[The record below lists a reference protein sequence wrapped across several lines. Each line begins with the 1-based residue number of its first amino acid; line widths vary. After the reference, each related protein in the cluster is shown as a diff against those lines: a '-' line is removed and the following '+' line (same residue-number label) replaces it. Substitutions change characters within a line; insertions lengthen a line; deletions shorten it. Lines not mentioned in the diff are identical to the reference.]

1 MPRSYTKVEELAA
14 AVFERKAKGET
25 NRQIAESYGPT
36 QTQIEQLVNR
46 QNRKRKKLEAG
57 IVVRPK
63 GRPPKMTQTAEVAV
77 NRASAKDAPSRLRVE
92 MGSISMRQP
101 SSMTAAKPSMM
112 ICAEDKRFCN
122 CPI

>member
-1 MPRSYTKVEELAA
+1 MSRSYTKVEELAA

-25 NRQIAESYGPT
+25 NRQIAESYGLT

-63 GRPPKMTQTAEVAV
+63 GRPPKMAQMAGAAQEKEI
-77 NRASAKDAPSRLRVE
+77 RQLRMTVE
-92 MGSISMRQP
+92 LLRNFLSEAGR
-101 SSMTAAKPSMM
+101 
-112 ICAEDKRFCN
+112 R
-122 CPI
+122 

>member
-46 QNRKRKKLEAG
+46 QNRKR
-57 IVVRPK
+57 
-63 GRPPKMTQTAEVAV
+63 
-77 NRASAKDAPSRLRVE
+77 
-92 MGSISMRQP
+92 
-101 SSMTAAKPSMM
+101 
-112 ICAEDKRFCN
+112 
-122 CPI
+122 

>member
-25 NRQIAESYGPT
+25 NRQIAESYGLT

-63 GRPPKMTQTAEVAV
+63 GRPPKMAKTAEVAQEQEI
-77 NRASAKDAPSRLRVE
+77 RQLRMTVE
-92 MGSISMRQP
+92 LLRNFLSEAGR
-101 SSMTAAKPSMM
+101 
-112 ICAEDKRFCN
+112 R
-122 CPI
+122 